1 MASPTQCTCVWV
13 NGSWWWT
20 GRPGVLQSMGSQS
33 WTRLSDWTELISRR
47 EIHSP
52 YRGLPSPYIL
62 WPLHRGL
69 SNLVLYLLRLFFYYV
84 LTSLHSFCFSN
95 TLPCFHLC
103 ALLLLFFLPGFPCSW
118 CGSSFSLFRSQVKCV
133 SQSLF
138 LTSISNP
145 VLTAFTLSLCIP
157 LPTLSISYRT
167 LPLDHELQ
175 EGTALL
181 CLFAATS
188 PTPEKGLQYS
198 SCSISIYWMNLTS
211 KVWRRTERSISSIQF
226 G

>member
-1 MASPTQCTCVWV
+1 MAYPARISYGPSI
-13 NGSWWWT
+13 GAS
-20 GRPGVLQSMGSQS
+20 
-33 WTRLSDWTELISRR
+33 LISFCT
-47 EIHSP
+47 SF
-52 YRGLPSPYIL
+52 
-62 WPLHRGL
+62 
-69 SNLVLYLLRLFFYYV
+69 VFFFYYV

-157 LPTLSISYRT
+157 LPYLIYILPNSPIRSWTARGYSAPLSFCCHVPNT
-167 LPLDHELQ
+167 W
-175 EGTALL
+175 
-181 CLFAATS
+181 
-188 PTPEKGLQYS
+188 KGPA
-198 SCSISIYWMNLTS
+198 
-211 KVWRRTERSISSIQF
+211 IQ
-226 G
+226 